1 MKKIKMLIIAFL
13 LFIPFI
19 VTADET
25 DINKELRLYL
35 FHQESCPHC
44 QKEIEYLEELKEEYS
59 NLDIVTYEISKNEMN
74 YNFYIKVANKIN
86 DNLDKKQQLSIG
98 SVPFTI
104 IGTDFYVGFEV
115 SQKDSI
121 KKSIDKFLKND
132 IVDVVSMIKNEEDI
146 SNIEFNTDPNSKLNI
161 PLLGEINA
169 KTVSLPLISI
179 VIGLVDGFNPCA
191 MWVLLFLIG
200 MLFNM
205 KDKKKMW
212 TLGITFLVASALVYL
227 LIMSAWLKVA
237 ISFNA
242 SVWLRTL
249 IAIVALI
256 AGAINLK
263 SYIKEKK
270 RKTDGCEVVDENK
283 RKKIFTSIKKI
294 TSQKKFILSVLGII
308 ALAVSV
314 NLIELACSTGLPLI
328 FTQILAFND
337 LSSFE
342 YTTYMLL
349 YILFFLIDDI
359 VIFVVAMLTLNI
371 KGISSKYGKYSH
383 LIGGIIMILI
393 GLLMIFKPEWLMF
406 NFK

>member
-270 RKTDGCEVVDENK
+270 RKTDGCEVVDESK

>member
-249 IAIVALI
+249 IAIIALI